1 MLTCHHLFSITG
13 CAIGLYGGYALPGI
27 SNAVI
32 FIEITT
38 IFLNYRGLS
47 SKESM
52 NSGLPYYNNLA
63 FALSF
68 TVLRVL
74 SIPMWLYIEAKN
86 FALIWDHIDTYRR
99 LATLW
104 IYMQSWGLMSL

>member
-1 MLTCHHLFSITG
+1 MLTWHHLFSITG
-13 CAIGLYGGYALPGI
+13 TAIGLYGGYALPGI
-27 SNAVI
+27 SNGVV
-32 FIEITT
+32 FVEITT

-47 SKESM
+47 SKEEM
-52 NSGLPYYNNLA
+52 GGGLPYYNNLA

-68 TVLRVL
+68 TFLRVL

-86 FALIWDHIDTYRR
+86 FCLIWDHISNLRR

-104 IYMQSWGLMSL
+104 IYV